1 MRIRDWSSDVCS
13 SDLRPRAPDTIA
25 QRPIQFLPHGRHI
38 AGKPLR
44 IGPHRDDKPLDFLIH
59 QETSPSIAPIHPRKA
74 AHPPA
79 RASSPP
85 KLRPIPPE
93 WPPRI
98 HKGANRKAVQPFQL
112 TAMPPYKKA
121 PPY

>member
-93 WPPRI
+93 WPD
-98 HKGANRKAVQPFQL
+98 RKSTRLNSSP
-112 TAMPPYKKA
+112 
-121 PPY
+121 

>member
-1 MRIRDWSSDVCS
+1 MLDQ
-13 SDLRPRAPDTIA
+13 RPRAPDTIA

-59 QETSPSIAPIHPRKA
+59 QETYPSIAPIHPRKA

-79 RASSPP
+79 RAASPP

-93 WPPRI
+93 TPD
-98 HKGANRKAVQPFQL
+98 RKSVVAGKSVSVRVYL
-112 TAMPPYKKA
+112 GGGGII
-121 PPY
+121 